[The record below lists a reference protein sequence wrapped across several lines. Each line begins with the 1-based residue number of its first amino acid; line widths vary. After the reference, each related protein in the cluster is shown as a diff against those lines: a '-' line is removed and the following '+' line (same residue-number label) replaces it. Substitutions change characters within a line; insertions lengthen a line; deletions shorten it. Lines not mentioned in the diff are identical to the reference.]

1 MSAWLG
7 RCRAEGRRVV
17 EIGSGHDRD
26 WQRDAEQTQAQMRRG
41 VDVLY
46 QAVSRDGDTEK
57 GFSLSAF
64 GHRFLQ
70 EAHEGCVKVTKG

>member
-1 MSAWLG
+1 
-7 RCRAEGRRVV
+7 
-17 EIGSGHDRD
+17 
-26 WQRDAEQTQAQMRRG
+26 MRRG